1 MSGASATPLAAP
13 LAAPGRVLPRWVR
26 LALRLG
32 PGFFLIVLPFFGAM
46 VMLGTY
52 SLNLRD
58 ANGMGM
64 GLSLWMDFASDGFN
78 WSVLWN
84 SVRIAGIST
93 ILSVALAYPV
103 AAALLRVRSR
113 AFLAF
118 AYIALFSPLLMS
130 MVSRAYGWLL
140 LLSDNGFV
148 NQTLGLL
155 FGIDPIRLVFNET
168 GVIIAIVHVVL
179 PYAVLPIL
187 NTMTQVPPVYREA
200 ALDLGASGWT
210 VFRRVTLPLTQ
221 PGVIVAAEII
231 FALSASAF
239 VTPSLLGGGR
249 VLTLSQLVYENI
261 GMIEWGMAAV
271 QAIVLLVTAL
281 AVLFVL
287 ERVNRATHA
296 ARES

>member
-1 MSGASATPLAAP
+1 MSGVAASSLV
-13 LAAPGRVLPRWVR
+13 APGRTLPRWVR
-26 LALRLG
+26 LALLIG

-84 SVRIAGIST
+84 SVRIAAIST
-93 ILSVALAYPV
+93 LIAVALAYPV
-103 AAALLRVRSR
+103 AAALMRVKSR

-118 AYIALFSPLLMS
+118 GYVALFSPLLMS

-148 NQTLGLL
+148 NQTLGML

-187 NTMTQVPPVYREA
+187 NNMTQVPSVYREA

-210 VFRRVTLPLTQ
+210 VFRRVTLPLTL